1 MSEERTSD
9 DRNKLDRPLQPD
21 SRPEARMDET
31 SLIRP
36 SGVAPITSM
45 DQLAYNYYNA
55 PPDESFNIREIWRKV
70 RKRKWLVLA
79 IVVIATTIV
88 TVESFRTKSTYR
100 ATAMVALTHDNPSI
114 VRLGDG
120 ILGVDNNERLKTD
133 LLLLRTYPLL
143 AKVVV
148 RYRLNEDPAFLQAD
162 ERRTVMEATQAI
174 IGKFTGSASQGSAG
188 AGGGQPKFDSPP
200 PQIDG
205 VLSPTEIQRLAP
217 YIARLDSSLY
227 VSQIEETR
235 GIQISFT
242 HADSAVATRV
252 ADGVAQVFVDESFAN
267 KTAKS
272 SSSANWLD
280 RTTRQ
285 LKAQMEQAEQNLA
298 DYSSNNNIFFSTD
311 DKQNL
316 VVGKL
321 AELYDKSLKA
331 ETDAK
336 SKGSLYAE
344 VKEGR
349 VAQLPEVFSDPGIT
363 QNQARLGNLRIELA
377 QLTATFG
384 PENPNVLRV
393 QNQITELERLIAES
407 TRKLEDRLKAE
418 SERAGR
424 EEKLL
429 KESFDAAKTEAIQQN
444 QASIRFNILKQNV
457 ETTKALYNDFLQKT
471 NQAQIERQQEGNDLR
486 IIDPARYE
494 PIGPRRGRAIFIGLV
509 LSLAG
514 GVGLALLLDYLDN
527 TVKSVEDVARATQL
541 PTLALIPSMNADAM
555 RAVGGKKN
563 DQQKMLESG
572 AAKSG
577 VVGGLLARGMQPP
590 GEKLAAL
597 GTLSSVVESYRM
609 LRTSVLL
616 STAGAPPK
624 TILITSSQPG
634 EGKTTTAVNTAI
646 SLSQLGS
653 SVLLID
659 ADLRRPAIHKAFK
672 IPHTRGISNYLS
684 SHTPLEDLIVKL
696 PIPNL
701 SVLPCGP
708 IPPNPAELISS
719 DRMKELLRTLSQQFD
734 HILIDSPPLISVTD
748 PVILSTMV
756 DGSILVVQSGK
767 STRELVRRARRELA
781 GVGARVFGV
790 VLNNVNVKRE
800 GYDDYDYYRYTS
812 SYNDGYRGAKAG

>member
-1 MSEERTSD
+1 
-9 DRNKLDRPLQPD
+9 
-21 SRPEARMDET
+21 MDEA
-31 SLIRP
+31 SLIKP
-36 SGVAPITSM
+36 SGVAPISSM
-45 DQLAYNYYNA
+45 DQFAYNYYNA
-55 PPDESFNIREIWRKV
+55 PPPDESFNIREIWRKV
-70 RKRKWLVLA
+70 RKRRWLVLA
-79 IVVIATTIV
+79 ITVIVTTIV
-88 TVESFRTKSTYR
+88 AVESFRTKSSYR
-100 ATAMVALTHDNPSI
+100 ATAKVALTNDNPAI
-114 VRLGDG
+114 VKLGDAV
-120 ILGVDNNERLKTD
+120 LGVDNDERLKTD
-133 LLLLRTYPLL
+133 LLLLQTYPLL

-148 RYRLNEDPAFLQAD
+148 RYRLNEDAEFLQAD
-162 ERRTVMEATQAI
+162 ERRTMTEAVRALF
-174 IGKFTGSASQGSAG
+174 GKFAGSADQGGAG
-188 AGGGQPKFDSPP
+188 ARPKFNSPP

-205 VLSPTEIQRLAP
+205 ALPPEEIERLAP
-217 YIARLDSSLY
+217 YIAKLEGALY

-235 GIQISFT
+235 AIQISFI
-242 HADSAVATRV
+242 HSDPDIATKV
-252 ADGVAQVFVDESFAN
+252 SNGVAQVFVDESFAN

-272 SSSANWLD
+272 SSSASWLD

-285 LKAQMEQAEQNLA
+285 LKAQMEQAEAVLA
-298 DYSSNNNIFFSTD
+298 EYSSYNNIFFSTD

-321 AELYDKSLKA
+321 ADLYDKSLKA
-331 ETDAK
+331 EMDAK
-336 SKGSLYAE
+336 SKESLYEE
-344 VKEGR
+344 VKAGR

-363 QNQARLGNLRIELA
+363 QNQAKLANLRIEFA

-384 PENPNVLRV
+384 PENPNVLKV
-393 QNQITELERLIAES
+393 QNQITELERQVAES
-407 TRKLEDRLKAE
+407 TKNLEGRLKAE
-418 SERAGR
+418 SDRARR
-424 EEKLL
+424 EETLL
-429 KESFDAAKTEAIQQN
+429 TESFEAAKTEAIQQN

-457 ETTKALYNDFLQKT
+457 NTTKELYNDFLQKT
-471 NQAQIERQQEGNDLR
+471 NQAQIEQQQEGNDLR
-486 IIDPARYE
+486 IIDPARIE
-494 PIGPRRGRAIFIGLV
+494 PISPQRGRAIFIGLL

-541 PTLALIPSMNADAM
+541 PTLALIPSMNADAK
-555 RAVGGKKN
+555 RVAAGKKD
-563 DQQKMLESG
+563 DQPRAIESG
-572 AAKSG
+572 AAAAKLG
-577 VVGGLLARGMQPP
+577 VVGGLLARGMQRQ
-590 GEKLAAL
+590 GDKLAAL

-616 STAGAPPK
+616 STAGSPPK

-646 SLSQLGS
+646 SLSQLGA

-659 ADLRRPAIHKAFK
+659 ADLRRPAVHKAFK
-672 IPHTRGISNYLS
+672 IPHSRGISNYLS
-684 SHTPLEDLIVKL
+684 SHTPLDDLIVKL

-812 SYNDGYRGAKAG
+812 SYNDGYRGAAD